1 MEKISFSNTSDHGMV
16 ASLIEK
22 YSGMGDM
29 PRLGRTT
36 LQKLCYLAKARGVP
50 FSLNFD
56 INHYGPFSVQLFSI
70 TDDLIAD
77 GVIADQQVEATE
89 FQYTP
94 GPSCK
99 SFLKKQKSLLSKQEP
114 SLNGIV
120 RFFQGMPHQELELV
134 TSIHYIYCSQKL
146 FRSPKEKTVINT
158 VFEIKKGKFTR
169 NAIKSRFLALNKA
182 GLLQW
187 SPKTNI
193 GSLKSPRA

>member
-1 MEKISFSNTSDHGMV
+1 MV

-77 GVIADQQVEATE
+77 GVISDRQIGIAE
-89 FQYTP
+89 FQYIP
-94 GPSCK
+94 GPSCNAL
-99 SFLKKQKSLLSKQEP
+99 LKKQKLLLSKQEP
-114 SLNGIV
+114 RLNGVV
-120 RFFQGMPHQELELV
+120 RFFQGMPHQELELL

-146 FRSPKEKTVINT
+146 FRSPKEKAVINT
-158 VFEIKKGKFTR
+158 VFGIKKGKFSR
-169 NAIKSRFLALNKA
+169 DVIKSRFLALNKA

-187 SPKTNI
+187 SPKTT
-193 GSLKSPRA
+193 L

>member
-1 MEKISFSNTSDHGMV
+1 MEKISFSNTPDHGMV

-56 INHYGPFSVQLFSI
+56 IQHYGPFSVQLLSI

-77 GVIADQQVEATE
+77 GVISDLRVNPAE
-89 FQYTP
+89 FQYAP
-94 GPSCK
+94 GPTCK
-99 SFLKKQKSLLSKQEP
+99 TLLKKQKALLSRQEP
-114 SLNGIV
+114 RLNVIV
-120 RFFQGMPHQELELV
+120 RFFQGVPQQELELV

-146 FRSPKEKTVINT
+146 FRSPKQRTVINT
-158 VFEIKKGKFTR
+158 VFEIKKGKFSR
-169 NAIKSRFLALNKA
+169 NIIKSRFLALGKA
-182 GLLQW
+182 GLLRW
-187 SPKTNI
+187 SPKSTE
-193 GSLKSPRA
+193 

>member
-1 MEKISFSNTSDHGMV
+1 MVEKISFSNTPDHGMV
-16 ASLIEK
+16 ASLIAK

-77 GVIADQQVEATE
+77 GVISDRQVGAAE
-89 FQYTP
+89 FQYAP
-94 GPSCK
+94 GPSCTTL
-99 SFLKKQKSLLSKQEP
+99 LKKQKSLLSKEEP
-114 SLNGIV
+114 RLNGIV
-120 RFFQGMPHQELELV
+120 RFFQGIPHQELELV

-146 FRSPKEKTVINT
+146 FRSPKEKTVINM
-158 VFEIKKGKFTR
+158 VFEIKKGKFR
-169 NAIKSRFLALNKA
+169 RDVIKSRFLALDRA

-187 SPKTNI
+187 SPKTTH
-193 GSLKSPRA
+193 P

>member
-1 MEKISFSNTSDHGMV
+1 LEKISFSNTPDHGMV

-22 YSGMGDM
+22 YSEMGDM

-36 LQKLCYLAKARGVP
+36 LQKLCYLAKARGIP

-56 INHYGPFSVQLFSI
+56 INHYGPFSVQLFSV

-77 GVIADQQVEATE
+77 GVISDRQVDAAE
-89 FQYTP
+89 FQYMP

-99 SFLKKQKSLLSKQEP
+99 ALLKKQRLLLSKQEP
-114 SLNGIV
+114 RLKGIV
-120 RFFQGMPHQELELV
+120 RFFQGMPQQELELV

-146 FRSPKEKTVINT
+146 FRSPKGKNVINM

-169 NAIKSRFLALNKA
+169 AVIKSRFSALDKA
-182 GLLQW
+182 GLLRW
-187 SPKTNI
+187 SPKTI
-193 GSLKSPRA
+193 Q